1 MVKCFAV
8 GILAGAGAALG
19 EMTGYGLGYGIHRA
33 RKRITKKGVSKKWAG
48 ILKRWFHKKL
58 GIVIIVLFAATPMPD
73 DIIGIFCGLVR
84 YDIRKFFVAML
95 IGKTL
100 LGLALAYAGFYGV
113 DFIADIFA

>member
-1 MVKCFAV
+1 LFVK
-8 GILAGAGAALG
+8 G
-19 EMTGYGLGYGIHRA
+19 
-33 RKRITKKGVSKKWAG
+33 
-48 ILKRWFHKKL
+48 
-58 GIVIIVLFAATPMPD
+58 
-73 DIIGIFCGLVR
+73 